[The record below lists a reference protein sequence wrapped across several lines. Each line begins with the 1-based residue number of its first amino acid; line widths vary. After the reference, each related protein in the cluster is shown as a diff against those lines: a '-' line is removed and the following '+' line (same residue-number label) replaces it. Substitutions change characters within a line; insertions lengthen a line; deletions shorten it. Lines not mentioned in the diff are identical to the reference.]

1 MNVAQAQS
9 RGHGASQRWRAFWA
23 PRTLFVRLSLIFCAG
38 LIAAQTLS
46 VGLTVTERNEATMQ
60 VMVGYIGQEVT
71 SSVALL
77 DRLTPAER
85 VEWLP
90 KLARRTYRFVLGP
103 GTPGMPP
110 DAKLSQ
116 DIGASIAKDIGARY
130 NVTANAVPGEREHLE
145 VHMTLSD
152 GSPLTIDMHPMHG
165 IPLSPWLPV
174 VLIAQLA
181 LLVGCAWL
189 AVRLATRPLE
199 RLARAAD
206 TLGPDLAPAALPED
220 GPEEV
225 ARASKA
231 FNAMQARI
239 GIYMRERLQILA
251 AISHDLQT
259 PITRMRLRADLLDD
273 EAERARL
280 QKDLKEMEV
289 LVREGVAY
297 ARTLHGAD
305 EQPRRIDPDALLES
319 IVSDYADAGDPV
331 SLTGHV
337 GATVTT
343 RPQALRRILGNLVDN
358 ALKYS
363 GQDAVTV
370 EVSLGAAAERWS
382 IAVLDNGPGIPHEL
396 LDAVFQ
402 PFYRVESS
410 RNRETGGTGLGLAIA
425 KQLAQAM
432 GATLTLRNREGGGLE
447 ARLTL

>member
-1 MNVAQAQS
+1 V
-9 RGHGASQRWRAFWA
+9 
-23 PRTLFVRLSLIFCAG
+23 
-38 LIAAQTLS
+38 
-46 VGLTVTERNEATMQ
+46 
-60 VMVGYIGQEVT
+60 
-71 SSVALL
+71 LL
-77 DRLTPAER
+77 
-85 VEWLP
+85 
-90 KLARRTYRFVLGP
+90 
-103 GTPGMPP
+103 
-110 DAKLSQ
+110 
-116 DIGASIAKDIGARY
+116 
-130 NVTANAVPGEREHLE
+130 
-145 VHMTLSD
+145 
-152 GSPLTIDMHPMHG
+152 
-165 IPLSPWLPV
+165 
-174 VLIAQLA
+174 AQLA
-181 LLVGCAWL
+181 LLAGCAWL

-305 EQPRRIDPDALLES
+305 EKPCRIDPDALLES

-331 SLTGHV
+331 SMTGRV

-343 RPQALRRILGNLVDN
+343 RPQALRRILGNLIDN

-363 GQDAVTV
+363 GGEPVAV
-370 EVSLGAAAERWS
+370 EVNVVGAQWS
-382 IAVLDNGPGIPHEL
+382 IAVRDNGPGIPPDL

-432 GATLTLRNREGGGLE
+432 GATLTLRNRDDGGLE
-447 ARLTL
+447 AELTL

>member
-1 MNVAQAQS
+1 MSMATDRL
-9 RGHGASQRWRAFWA
+9 RGLWP
-23 PRTLFVRLSLIFCAG
+23 PRTLFMRLSLIFVAG
-38 LIAAQTLS
+38 LFAAQTLS
-46 VGLTVTERNEATMQ
+46 FWLTMTERNEATMH

-85 VEWLP
+85 EEWLP
-90 KLARRTYRFVLGP
+90 KLARRSYRFVLGP
-103 GTPGMPP
+103 GTRGMPP

-116 DIGASIAKDIGARY
+116 EIGASIAKDIGPQY
-130 NVTANAVPGEREHLE
+130 KVTANAIPGESEHLE
-145 VHMTLSD
+145 VHLTLSD
-152 GSPLTIDMHPMHG
+152 GTPLTIDMHPMHG
-165 IPLSPWLPV
+165 IPLSPWLPL

-181 LLVGCAWL
+181 LLTGCAWL
-189 AVRLATRPLE
+189 AVRLATRPLD

-206 TLGPDLAPAALPED
+206 TLGPDLAPDALPED

-259 PITRMRLRADLLDD
+259 PITRMRIRADLLDD

-280 QKDLKEMEV
+280 QKDLKEMEL

-305 EQPRRIDPDALLES
+305 EQPRRIDPDALIES
-319 IVSDYADAGDPV
+319 MVSDYTDAGDPV

-337 GATVTT
+337 GRPVTT
-343 RPQALRRILGNLVDN
+343 RPQALRRILGNLIDN

-363 GQDAVTV
+363 GHEAVTV
-370 EVSLGAAAERWS
+370 EVSVDASRGRQVTV
-382 IAVLDNGPGIPHEL
+382 AVLDRGPGIPQEL

-425 KQLAQAM
+425 KQLAQSM
-432 GATLTLRNREGGGLE
+432 SATLTLRNREGGGLE

>member
-1 MNVAQAQS
+1 MNAALDRL
-9 RGHGASQRWRAFWA
+9 RGLLR
-23 PRTLFVRLSLIFCAG
+23 PRTLFVRLSLIFVAG
-38 LIAAQTLS
+38 LLAAQTLS
-46 VGLTVTERNEATMQ
+46 FWLTMTERNEATMH

-85 VEWLP
+85 EAWLP
-90 KLARRTYRFVLGP
+90 KLARRSYTFELGR
-103 GTPGMPP
+103 GTSGMPP

-116 DIGASIAKDIGARY
+116 EIGASIAKDIGERY
-130 NVTANAVPGEREHLE
+130 KVTANAVPGDSEHLE
-145 VHMTLSD
+145 VHLTLSD
-152 GSPLTIDMHPMHG
+152 GTPLTIDMHPMHG
-165 IPLSPWLPV
+165 IPLSPWLPL

-181 LLVGCAWL
+181 LLAGCAWV

-206 TLGPDLAPAALPED
+206 TLGPDLAPAVLPED

-231 FNAMQARI
+231 FNSMQARI

-259 PITRMRLRADLLDD
+259 PITRMRIRADMLDD
-273 EAERARL
+273 DAERARL
-280 QKDLKEMEV
+280 QKDLKEMEL

-305 EQPRRIDPDALLES
+305 EKPVRIDPDALIES
-319 IVSDYADAGDPV
+319 IVSDYTDAGDRV
-331 SLTGHV
+331 ALTGHV

-343 RPQALRRILGNLVDN
+343 RPQALRRILGNLIDN
-358 ALKYS
+358 ALKFS
-363 GQDAVTV
+363 GGDEVMV
-370 EVSLGAAAERWS
+370 EVHVDPAHAQQLS
-382 IAVLDNGPGIPHEL
+382 IAVLDRGPGIPQAQ

-402 PFYRVESS
+402 PFYRVETS

-425 KQLAQAM
+425 KQLAQSM
-432 GATLTLRNREGGGLE
+432 SATLTLRNREGGGLE

>member
-1 MNVAQAQS
+1 MNAAIARL
-9 RGHGASQRWRAFWA
+9 RGLWP
-23 PRTLFVRLSLIFCAG
+23 PRSLFMRLSLIFVAG
-38 LIAAQTLS
+38 LLAAQTLS
-46 VGLTVTERNEATMQ
+46 FWLTMTERNEATMH

-85 VEWLP
+85 AEWLP
-90 KLARRTYRFVLGP
+90 KLARRSYRFVLGP
-103 GTPGMPP
+103 GTSGMPP

-116 DIGASIAKDIGARY
+116 EIGASIAKDIGPQY
-130 NVTANAVPGEREHLE
+130 KVTANDVPGETEHLE
-145 VHMTLSD
+145 VHLTLSD
-152 GSPLTIDMHPMHG
+152 GTQLTIDMHPMHG
-165 IPLSPWLPV
+165 IPLSPWLPL

-181 LLVGCAWL
+181 LLAGCAWL

-206 TLGPDLAPAALPED
+206 TLGPDLAPAPLPED

-231 FNAMQARI
+231 FNAMQTRI

-259 PITRMRLRADLLDD
+259 PITRMRIRADLLDD

-280 QKDLKEMEV
+280 QKDLKEMEL

-305 EQPRRIDPDALLES
+305 EKPRRIDPDALIES
-319 IVSDYADAGDPV
+319 MVSDYTDAGDPV

-337 GATVTT
+337 GQPVTT
-343 RPQALRRILGNLVDN
+343 RPQALRRILGNLIDN

-363 GQDAVTV
+363 GHEAVTV
-370 EVSLGAAAERWS
+370 EVSVDASRGRQLS
-382 IAVLDNGPGIPHEL
+382 VVVLDRGPGIPQEL

-425 KQLAQAM
+425 KQLAQSM
-432 GATLTLRNREGGGLE
+432 SATLTLRNREGGGLE

>member
-1 MNVAQAQS
+1 MNAAIARL
-9 RGHGASQRWRAFWA
+9 RGLWP
-23 PRTLFVRLSLIFCAG
+23 PRSLFMRLSLIFVGG
-38 LIAAQTLS
+38 LLAAQTLS
-46 VGLTVTERNEATMQ
+46 FWLTMTERNEATMH

-85 VEWLP
+85 EEWLP
-90 KLARRTYRFVLGP
+90 KLARRSYRFVLGP
-103 GTPGMPP
+103 GTSGGVPP

-116 DIGASIAKDIGARY
+116 EIGASIAKDIGPQY
-130 NVTANAVPGEREHLE
+130 KVTANAIPGESEHLE
-145 VHMTLSD
+145 VHLTLSD
-152 GSPLTIDMHPMHG
+152 GTPLTIDMHPMHG
-165 IPLSPWLPV
+165 IPLSPWLPL

-181 LLVGCAWL
+181 LLAGCAWL

-206 TLGPDLAPAALPED
+206 TLGPDLAPATLPED

-231 FNAMQARI
+231 FNAMQTRI

-259 PITRMRLRADLLDD
+259 PITRMRIRADLLDD

-280 QKDLKEMEV
+280 QKDLKEMEL

-305 EQPRRIDPDALLES
+305 EKPRRIDPDALIES
-319 IVSDYADAGDPV
+319 MVSDYTDAGDPV

-337 GATVTT
+337 GQPVTT
-343 RPQALRRILGNLVDN
+343 RPQALRRILGNLIDN

-363 GQDAVTV
+363 GHEAVTV
-370 EVSLGAAAERWS
+370 EVSVDAARGRQLS
-382 IAVLDNGPGIPHEL
+382 VAVLDRGPGIPQEL

-425 KQLAQAM
+425 KQLAQSM
-432 GATLTLRNREGGGLE
+432 SATLTLRNREGGGLE

>member
-1 MNVAQAQS
+1 MNAAIARL
-9 RGHGASQRWRAFWA
+9 RGLWQ
-23 PRTLFVRLSLIFCAG
+23 PRTLFMRLSLIFVAG
-38 LIAAQTLS
+38 LLAAQTLS
-46 VGLTVTERNEATMQ
+46 FWLTMTERNEATMH

-85 VEWLP
+85 EEWLP
-90 KLARRTYRFVLGP
+90 KLARRSYRFVLGP
-103 GTPGMPP
+103 GTSGGVPP

-116 DIGASIAKDIGARY
+116 EIGASIAKDIGPQY
-130 NVTANAVPGEREHLE
+130 KVTANAIPGESEHLE
-145 VHMTLSD
+145 VHLTLSD
-152 GSPLTIDMHPMHG
+152 GTPLTIDMHPMHG
-165 IPLSPWLPV
+165 IPLSPWLPL
-174 VLIAQLA
+174 VLVAQLA
-181 LLVGCAWL
+181 LLAGCAWL

-206 TLGPDLAPAALPED
+206 TLGPDLAPATLPED

-231 FNAMQARI
+231 FNAMQTRI

-259 PITRMRLRADLLDD
+259 PITRMRIRADLLDD

-280 QKDLKEMEV
+280 QKDLKEMEL

-305 EQPRRIDPDALLES
+305 EKPRRIDPDALIES
-319 IVSDYADAGDPV
+319 MVSDYTDAGDPV

-337 GATVTT
+337 GQPVTT
-343 RPQALRRILGNLVDN
+343 RPQALRRILGNLIDN

-363 GQDAVTV
+363 GHEAVTV
-370 EVSLGAAAERWS
+370 EVSVDAARGRQLS
-382 IAVLDNGPGIPHEL
+382 VAVLDRGPGIPQEL

-425 KQLAQAM
+425 KQLAQSM
-432 GATLTLRNREGGGLE
+432 SATLTLRNREGGGLE

>member
-1 MNVAQAQS
+1 MNAVMN
-9 RGHGASQRWRAFWA
+9 RLHGLWP
-23 PRTLFVRLSLIFCAG
+23 PRTLFVRLSLIFVAG
-38 LIAAQTLS
+38 LLAAQTLS
-46 VGLTVTERNEATMQ
+46 FWLTMTERNEATMH

-85 VEWLP
+85 EEWLP
-90 KLARRTYRFVLGP
+90 KLGRRTYRFVLGP
-103 GTPGMPP
+103 GTRGMPP

-116 DIGASIAKDIGARY
+116 EIGESIAKDIGSRY
-130 NVTANAVPGEREHLE
+130 KVTANAVPGEREHLE
-145 VHMTLSD
+145 VHLTLSD
-152 GSPLTIDMHPMHG
+152 GTPLTIDMHPMHG
-165 IPLSPWLPV
+165 IPLSPWLPL

-181 LLVGCAWL
+181 LLAGCAWL

-273 EAERARL
+273 ETERARL
-280 QKDLKEMEV
+280 QKDLKEMEL

-305 EQPRRIDPDALLES
+305 EKPVRVDPDALIES
-319 IVSDYADAGDPV
+319 MVSDYADAGDPV

-337 GATVTT
+337 GKPVTM
-343 RPQALRRILGNLVDN
+343 RPQALRRILGNLIDN

-363 GQDAVTV
+363 GHEAVSV
-370 EVSLGAAAERWS
+370 EVSVDTARGHQLS
-382 IAVLDNGPGIPHEL
+382 IAVLDRGPGIPQEL

-402 PFYRVESS
+402 PFYRIESS

-425 KQLAQAM
+425 KQLAQSM
-432 GATLTLRNREGGGLE
+432 CATLTLRNREGGGLE

>member
-1 MNVAQAQS
+1 MNT
-9 RGHGASQRWRAFWA
+9 ASLPLRALWA
-23 PRTLFVRLSLIFCAG
+23 PRTLFVRLSLIFFAG
-38 LIAAQTLS
+38 LLAAQTLS
-46 VGLTVTERNEATMQ
+46 VWLTVTERNDATMH

-85 VEWLP
+85 EAWLP
-90 KLARRTYRFVLGP
+90 KLARRSYRFVLGK
-103 GTPGMPP
+103 GTSGMPP

-116 DIGASIAKDIGARY
+116 EIGESIAKDVGSKY
-130 NVTANAVPGEREHLE
+130 HVTANAVPGDAEHLE

-152 GSPLTIDMHPMHG
+152 GTPLTIDMHPMHG
-165 IPLSPWLPV
+165 IPLSPWLPL
-174 VLIAQLA
+174 VLAAQLA
-181 LLVGCAWL
+181 LLAGCAWL

-273 EAERARL
+273 ETERARL
-280 QKDLKEMEV
+280 QKDLKEMEL

-305 EQPRRIDPDALLES
+305 EKPCRIDPDALLES

-331 SLTGHV
+331 SLTGHI
-337 GATVTT
+337 GETVTT
-343 RPQALRRILGNLVDN
+343 RPQALRRILGNLIDN

-363 GQDAVTV
+363 GGGAVTV
-370 EVSLGAAAERWS
+370 DVCVDPGRKRQLS
-382 IAVLDNGPGIPHEL
+382 ITVLDRGPGIPPSL
-396 LDAVFQ
+396 LEAVFQ

-425 KQLAQAM
+425 KQLAQSM
-432 GATLTLRNREGGGLE
+432 NATLTLRNREGGGLE

>member
-1 MNVAQAQS
+1 MNHAVGRL
-9 RGHGASQRWRAFWA
+9 RGLWP
-23 PRTLFVRLSLIFCAG
+23 PRTLFVRLSLIFFAG

-46 VGLTVTERNEATMQ
+46 FWLTMTERNESMTH

-90 KLARRTYRFVLGP
+90 KLARRSYRFVLGP
-103 GTPGMPP
+103 GTSGMPP
-110 DAKLSQ
+110 DAALSQ
-116 DIGASIAKDIGARY
+116 QIGASIAKDIGARY

-152 GSPLTIDMHPMHG
+152 GSPLTIDMHPVHG
-165 IPLSPWLPV
+165 TPLSPWLPL
-174 VLIAQLA
+174 VLVAQLA
-181 LLVGCAWL
+181 LLGGCAWL

-199 RLARAAD
+199 RLAQAAD
-206 TLGPDLAPAALPED
+206 TLGPDLAPAALPEN

-251 AISHDLQT
+251 AVSHDLQT

-280 QKDLKEMEV
+280 QKDLKEMEL

-305 EQPRRIDPDALLES
+305 EKPCRIDPDALIES
-319 IVSDYADAGDPV
+319 IVSDYADAGDRV
-331 SLTGHV
+331 SLTGRV
-337 GATVTT
+337 GEPVTT
-343 RPQALRRILGNLVDN
+343 RPQALRRILGNLIDN

-363 GQDAVTV
+363 GGDEVTV
-370 EVSLGAAAERWS
+370 EMSAAVSAGTTRARHMS
-382 IAVLDNGPGIPHEL
+382 IAVLDRGPGIPQSQ

-402 PFYRVESS
+402 PFYRVETS

-425 KQLAQAM
+425 KQLAQSM
-432 GATLTLRNREGGGLE
+432 GATLTLRNRESGGLE

>member
-1 MNVAQAQS
+1 MNAAIARL
-9 RGHGASQRWRAFWA
+9 RGLWP
-23 PRTLFVRLSLIFCAG
+23 PRSLFMRLSLIFVAG
-38 LIAAQTLS
+38 LLAAQTLS
-46 VGLTVTERNEATMQ
+46 FWLTMTERNEATMH

-85 VEWLP
+85 EAWLP
-90 KLARRTYRFVLGP
+90 KLARRSYRFVLGP
-103 GTPGMPP
+103 GTSGGVPP

-116 DIGASIAKDIGARY
+116 EIGASIAKDIGPQY
-130 NVTANAVPGEREHLE
+130 KVTANAIPGESEHLE
-145 VHMTLSD
+145 VHLTLSD
-152 GSPLTIDMHPMHG
+152 GTPLTIDMHPMHG
-165 IPLSPWLPV
+165 IPLSPWLPL

-181 LLVGCAWL
+181 LLAGCAWL

-206 TLGPDLAPAALPED
+206 TLGPDLAPATLPED

-231 FNAMQARI
+231 FNAMQTRI

-259 PITRMRLRADLLDD
+259 PITRMRIRADLLDD

-280 QKDLKEMEV
+280 QKDLKEMEL

-305 EQPRRIDPDALLES
+305 EKPRRIDPDALIES
-319 IVSDYADAGDPV
+319 MVSDYTDAGDPV

-337 GATVTT
+337 GQPVTT
-343 RPQALRRILGNLVDN
+343 RPQALRRILGNLIDN

-363 GQDAVTV
+363 GHEAVTV
-370 EVSLGAAAERWS
+370 EVSVDAARGRQLS
-382 IAVLDNGPGIPHEL
+382 VAVLDRGPGIPQEL

-425 KQLAQAM
+425 KQLAQSM
-432 GATLTLRNREGGGLE
+432 SATLTLRNREGGGLE

>member
-1 MNVAQAQS
+1 MATDRL
-9 RGHGASQRWRAFWA
+9 RGLWP
-23 PRTLFVRLSLIFCAG
+23 PRTLFMRLSLIFVAG
-38 LIAAQTLS
+38 LLAAQTLS
-46 VGLTVTERNEATMQ
+46 FWLTMTERNEATMH

-85 VEWLP
+85 EEWLP
-90 KLARRTYRFVLGP
+90 KLARRSYRFVLGP
-103 GTPGMPP
+103 GTRGMPP

-116 DIGASIAKDIGARY
+116 EIGASIAKDIGPQY
-130 NVTANAVPGEREHLE
+130 KVTANAIPGESEHLE
-145 VHMTLSD
+145 VHLTLSD
-152 GSPLTIDMHPMHG
+152 GTPLTIDMHPMHG
-165 IPLSPWLPV
+165 IPLSPWLPL

-181 LLVGCAWL
+181 LLTGCAWL
-189 AVRLATRPLE
+189 AVRLATRPLD

-206 TLGPDLAPAALPED
+206 TLGPDLAPDALPED

-259 PITRMRLRADLLDD
+259 PITRMRIRADLLDD

-280 QKDLKEMEV
+280 QKDLKEMEL

-305 EQPRRIDPDALLES
+305 EQPRRIDPDALIES
-319 IVSDYADAGDPV
+319 MVSDYTDAGDPV

-337 GATVTT
+337 GRPVTT
-343 RPQALRRILGNLVDN
+343 RPQALRRILGNLIDN

-363 GQDAVTV
+363 GHEAVTV
-370 EVSLGAAAERWS
+370 EVSVDASRGRQVTV
-382 IAVLDNGPGIPHEL
+382 AVLDRGPGIPQEL

-425 KQLAQAM
+425 KQLAQSM
-432 GATLTLRNREGGGLE
+432 SATLTLRNREGGGLE

>member
-1 MNVAQAQS
+1 MNVAQAHS
-9 RGHGASQRWRAFWA
+9 DRSPAWWA
-23 PRTLFVRLSLIFCAG
+23 PRTLFVRLALIFCAG

-46 VGLTVTERNEATMQ
+46 VWLTVTERNEATAH

-90 KLARRTYRFVLGP
+90 KLARRTYSFVLGP
-103 GTPGMPP
+103 GTTGTAP

-116 DIGASIAKDIGARY
+116 EIGASIAKDIGARY
-130 NVTANAVPGEREHLE
+130 KVTANAVPGEREHLE

-165 IPLSPWLPV
+165 IPLSPWLPA
-174 VLIAQLA
+174 VLLAQLA
-181 LLVGCAWL
+181 LLGGCAWL

-305 EQPRRIDPDALLES
+305 EEPRRIDPDALLES
-319 IVSDYADAGDPV
+319 VVSDYADAGDPV
-331 SLTGHV
+331 SMTGRV

-363 GQDAVTV
+363 DHQAVTV
-370 EVSLGAAAERWS
+370 KVSVGAAGHWS
-382 IAVLDNGPGIPHEL
+382 VAVLDSGPGIPQEL

-432 GATLTLRNREGGGLE
+432 GATLSLRNREGGGLE

>member
-1 MNVAQAQS
+1 MNVAQVHAS
-9 RGHGASQRWRAFWA
+9 RPGASAARPSLWR
-23 PRTLFVRLSLIFCAG
+23 PRTLFVRLSLIFFAG

-46 VGLTVTERNEATMQ
+46 FWLTVTERNEATMH

-85 VEWLP
+85 VAWLP
-90 KLARRTYRFVLGP
+90 KLARRSYRFVLGP
-103 GTPGMPP
+103 GTTGMAP

-116 DIGASIAKDIGARY
+116 EIGASIAKDIGQQY
-130 NVTANAVPGEREHLE
+130 KVTANAVPGDREHLE
-145 VHMTLSD
+145 VHLTLSD

-181 LLVGCAWL
+181 LLGGCAWL

-251 AISHDLQT
+251 SISHDLQT

-273 EAERARL
+273 ETERARL

-305 EQPRRIDPDALLES
+305 EKPCRIDPDALLES

-331 SLTGHV
+331 SLTGRV
-337 GATVTT
+337 GETVTT

-363 GQDAVTV
+363 GGSAVTV
-370 EVSLGAAAERWS
+370 DASVAGAQWS
-382 IAVLDNGPGIPHEL
+382 IAVLDSGPGIPQEL
-396 LDAVFQ
+396 LEAVFQ

-432 GATLTLRNREGGGLE
+432 GATLTLRNRESGGLE